1 MSKSSK
7 LSTAIKAFNVS
18 ECVMCGGDIQTDW
31 LLPEDLNYWAGLE
44 VVTVDGLEEII
55 NFRHSFSDYHKDVHG
70 TRPRWKTDHYTLS
83 DWRTTFES
91 LSRQSEQNQIED
103 QERERIAIEDFKKL
117 LAKTARQGA
126 GDFKTAMRWLMDAD
140 DINPRYPQAVESF
153 FYDHGILFT
162 EYGRKLSKL
171 KY

>member
-18 ECVMCGGDIQTDW
+18 ECVMCCGEIQKDW
-31 LLPEDLNYWAGLE
+31 LITEDLNVWAGLE
-44 VVTVDGLEEII
+44 VVTVDGLEEIL
-55 NFRHSFSDYHKDVHG
+55 NFRHSFSDYHKEVHG

-91 LSRQSEQNQIED
+91 LERQSAQNRIED
-103 QERERIAIEDFKKL
+103 EERERIAVNDFKKL
-117 LAKTARQGA
+117 LVKTARNGA
-126 GDFKTAMRWLMDAD
+126 KDFKTAMRWLMEAD
-140 DINPRYPQAVESF
+140 EVNPRHPQAVETF
-153 FYDHGILFT
+153 FYGHGILFT